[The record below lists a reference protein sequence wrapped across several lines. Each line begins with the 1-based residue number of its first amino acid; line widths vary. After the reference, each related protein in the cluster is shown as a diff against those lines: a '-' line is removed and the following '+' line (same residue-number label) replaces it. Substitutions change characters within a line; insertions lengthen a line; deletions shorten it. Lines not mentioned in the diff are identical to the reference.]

1 MNLYNY
7 NYYIYFLYFKNKIF
21 AKFEMIF
28 FICRILSFPNG
39 AGNWKQNKRLVA
51 KVQVVYND
59 INDLI

>member
-28 FICRILSFPNG
+28 LF
-39 AGNWKQNKRLVA
+39 VE
-51 KVQVVYND
+51 Y
-59 INDLI
+59 